1 MQRGNFL
8 EIINAFAILDAVLI
22 EHLEKGAKNT
32 KMVSWQIENDIF
44 ECLFELVRSKIKDEI
59 PDYYAIIANEIIDG
73 FSNKDSLTL
82 CKILRK

>member
-44 ECLFELVRSKIKDEI
+44 ECLFEFVRSKIKDEI
-59 PDYYAIIANEIIDG
+59 PDYYAIIADKVTDLFYNEDIV
-73 FSNKDSLTL
+73 LL
-82 CKILRK
+82 CLR